1 MLTEFGKVLR
11 SIRISRHELLKDMAD
26 KLKITSAQLSSI
38 EIGKIEV
45 SSNLINELSKIYRL
59 SENEIMRLRE
69 G

>member
-11 SIRISRHELLKDMAD
+11 SIRISRNELLKDMAD

-38 EIGKIEV
+38 ETGKIEV

>member
-38 EIGKIEV
+38 ETGKIE
-45 SSNLINELSKIYRL
+45 
-59 SENEIMRLRE
+59 
-69 G
+69 